1 MLAKIKTNVRELAS
15 KIKTVLAV
23 WYAMLESALTVR
35 VRNAV
40 AGTRAEAYVDSGV
53 KIIIAVVIGALLL
66 GLVYTLF
73 NETIR
78 TSITQ
83 KVNELFNYNGGV
95 AGG

>member
-1 MLAKIKTNVRELAS
+1 MFRRIKDSVKGFAS
-15 KIKTVLAV
+15 KVLTVIKV
-23 WYAMLESALTVR
+23 WIAMIEAALTVR
-35 VRNAV
+35 VRKAV

-78 TSITQ
+78 TSITE
-83 KVNELFNYNGGV
+83 KVNALFNYSGT
-95 AGG
+95 

>member
-1 MLAKIKTNVRELAS
+1 MFNKVKSAVKGFGS
-15 KIKTVLAV
+15 KVLTVFKMWIAMIEAV
-23 WYAMLESALTVR
+23 LTVR
-35 VRNAV
+35 VRKVV

-78 TSITQ
+78 TSITE
-83 KVNELFNYNGGV
+83 KVNALFNYSGT
-95 AGG
+95 